1 MVRISKNLKIDWF
14 EYIYMFIVVI
24 YMGSATADTKSMQGA
39 DIKNQ
44 LVPIAIPLFMT
55 ILLAIRNKVV
65 FKNVNLRKVLFIFIF
80 WCAAEAVKFGF
91 GLGSYQAI
99 GFTFFLFYAIF
110 VAYIHSQVFGKEY
123 FPVFEQIIVVLSVVS
138 LVFWCIAVFM
148 PSFANTLFKSSISQ
162 EVTFGNNFLYLF
174 TWMDPAKGQIYG
186 GIPRNAGW
194 SWEPG
199 RYAIMLCLAICLNV
213 IRNGK
218 ITFRNN
224 KKLIILL
231 VSLLSTQSTTGYSS
245 LLILWSLYTFNG
257 KGIAAKFSLIF
268 VVGVS
273 IAAIA
278 SLDFMGD
285 KLEEQTNFTE
295 EMDYIDKQIS
305 AADSRASEGEY
316 WMSLNR
322 FPSAYFECYNIG
334 HDPILGY
341 TQIPLYSYF
350 YNEISTN
357 VRLTGGLMKVLA
369 EFGIPLGLFL
379 YILLYK
385 SSIAIASEYPDKQRT
400 KILIFVC
407 FLLSSISYVL
417 FCVPVF
423 MTIWFY
429 GQFAKRNIQSKHIV
443 RK

>member
-1 MVRISKNLKIDWF
+1 MVNISKNLKIDWF
-14 EYIYMFIVVI
+14 EYICMFIVVI
-24 YMGSATADTKSMQGA
+24 YMGSATADTKCMQGA

-65 FKNVNLRKVLFIFIF
+65 FKNVNLRKILLIFFF
-80 WCAAEAVKFGF
+80 WCAAETVKFGF
-91 GLGSYQAI
+91 GFGSYQAI
-99 GFTFFLFYAIF
+99 GFAFFLFYAIL

-123 FPVFEQIIVVLSVVS
+123 FQIIEQIIVVLSVVS
-138 LVFWCIAVFM
+138 LGLWCIAVFM

-162 EVTFGNNFLYLF
+162 EVTYGNSFMYIF

-194 SWEPG
+194 AWEPG
-199 RYAIMLCLAICLNV
+199 RYAIMLCLGICFNV
-213 IRNGK
+213 LRNGN
-218 ITFRNN
+218 ITFRKN
-224 KKLIILL
+224 KNLLILL
-231 VSLLSTQSTTGYSS
+231 IALLTTQSTTGYST
-245 LLILWSLYTFNG
+245 LLILWSLYNFNG
-257 KGIAAKFSLIF
+257 KGLVAKLSLLF
-268 VVGVS
+268 VVLVS
-273 IAAIA
+273 FIAIT

-285 KLEEQTNFTE
+285 KFEKQTNFTE
-295 EMDYIDKQIS
+295 EMNNIDNQIS
-305 AADSRASEGEY
+305 VAENRLSEGEY

-322 FPSAYFECYNIG
+322 APSAYFECYNIG

-357 VRLTGGLMKVLA
+357 VRLTGGLMKILA
-369 EFGIPLGLFL
+369 EFGIPLGLYL

-385 SSIAIASEYPDKQRT
+385 SSVAIASEYPDKRRM
-400 KILIFVC
+400 KFLIFVC